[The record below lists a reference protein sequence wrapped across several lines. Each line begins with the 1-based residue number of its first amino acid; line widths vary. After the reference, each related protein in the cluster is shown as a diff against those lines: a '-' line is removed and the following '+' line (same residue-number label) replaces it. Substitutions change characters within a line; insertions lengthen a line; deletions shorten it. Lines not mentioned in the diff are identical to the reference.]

1 MAERVL
7 SDAWGAGVEL
17 AEEQNFGRDYRT
29 RVYRYAVR
37 SGSPDLPKSV
47 IVKRAVAVH
56 SESYEINAPN
66 GPAWRLFNDWAGL
79 QFLYELAGSESP
91 APRYYAGSRETG
103 LIVMEDLGPVKRLDQ
118 LLLGKDLKAAVDGL
132 MAFMATVGRM
142 HAMTIGQRKIFD
154 QLREGLGPRQAEP
167 EPKHVVDVQARK
179 LREFARGAGVNLP
192 SDTETDFETLRL
204 FLDKDNP
211 FMAYSHNDLCP
222 DNCLIVDNGI
232 KLVDFETSSYR
243 HALLDGVYGRIHF
256 PTCWCVN
263 QLPPSIC
270 EQMEEVYRHE
280 LAKGCP
286 EATDDKLFKRAVV
299 EACAWQL
306 LSTMYTGLLNK
317 DLPWGIS
324 TQRQRIVVRLDRFA
338 EVSTAVGHLKLL
350 GATARNLAASLRKQW
365 QSGMDEMPL
374 YPAFR

>member
-1 MAERVL
+1 MLQDTRLLEAAIQTVAERVL
-7 SDAWGAGVEL
+7 SDAWSATVEL
-17 AEEQNFGRDYRT
+17 TLEESNLGGSDRSY
-29 RVYRYAVR
+29 VCRYAVR
-37 SGSPDLPKSV
+37 SGSPNLPKSV
-47 IVKRAVAVH
+47 IVKQAVAVG
-56 SESYEINAPN
+56 SETYDIGASY

-79 QFLYELAGSESP
+79 QFLSELAGSESP
-91 APRYYAGSRETG
+91 APRYYAGSREAG
-103 LIVMEDLGPVKRLDQ
+103 LIISEDLGSVKRLDQ
-118 LLLGKDLKAAVDGL
+118 LLLGKDQKAAVDGL
-132 MAFMATVGRM
+132 MAFMASVGRM

-167 EPKHVVDVQARK
+167 KHVVDVQARK
-179 LREFARGAGVNLP
+179 LREFTRGAGVNLP
-192 SDTETDFETLRL
+192 SGIEADFKVLEL

-338 EVSTAVGHLKLL
+338 EVSTAVGHL
-350 GATARNLAASLRKQW
+350 
-365 QSGMDEMPL
+365 
-374 YPAFR
+374 